1 MKFRKK
7 PVVIDAVQWHGN
19 NFQEVSDLVG
29 DSEHVVFMN
38 GDRTLEIPTLEGRM
52 LGMIGDWVIK
62 GIKGEF
68 YPCKTRYLRSDIRQ
82 RRLMDHYN
90 TSRATGDFE
99 TRSQCS
105 LKKCG
110 SWRYSLDAST
120 EVLCFAYRLP
130 FWDKGRTGLY
140 HPAFPHLGIEEGE
153 GWDDL
158 TELFEWLDAGEL
170 IEAHNSW
177 FERGIWTNIMVPR
190 YGWRQLDQR
199 QWRCSAAK
207 AAAHALPRK
216 LEDAGEALEFEDE
229 DLKDTDAGTTIMRK
243 TMAPRK
249 PLKADWD
256 AWKQKHAPCLA
267 CGSTGRIP
275 SFKKDGSLTVKGEKC
290 PVCEGKG
297 FDIGVEVPEM
307 PVLWHESRELF
318 EGLWD
323 YCRQDVLAEEALSDR
338 LVDLSPEET
347 QMFLMD
353 AAVNERGFQLDV
365 PGVEAALDVVEAECA
380 DLTKELVVI
389 TGGQVERAT
398 QRDRMKAWFE
408 SQGLHLEN
416 TQKDT
421 IDALLQAPGDMA
433 PHVIRGLEL
442 VKTLGR
448 SSTSKYVKMRDWVCP
463 DGRVRGGLLYHG
475 ASTGRWSGQGVQPH
489 NFIKGSI
496 SDMAGAWEAISSR
509 DRSRIAA
516 LTNEDGEPYADV
528 MEVLSYALRGAIIP
542 TPGYQL
548 YVADFNAIE
557 ARVLLW
563 LAKDTEA
570 LKVFE
575 LGKSCSCGGGGCNH
589 CDIYLMMATDIW
601 GKPFTKK
608 NKAERGTGKI
618 AILGL
623 GYQMGWKKFQET
635 ALKAGVEL
643 DDDFAKE
650 IVDTYREKRH
660 RVKQLWYDQEAAA
673 IRAVKRGT
681 PITCGYIRWLM
692 DDGFLR
698 CELPS
703 GRWLSYP
710 NPEVRKEWMPWGKE
724 KEVLSYETVSMYTRQ
739 WGREKTYGGKLVE
752 NITQAVARDLM
763 AEAML
768 RCHRSET
775 YVPVLSVHDEMIAES
790 PVGVGSVLAFE
801 AMMAE
806 VPEWGRGCP
815 VVAEGFSASRYVK

>member
-1 MKFRKK
+1 M
-7 PVVIDAVQWHGN
+7 
-19 NFQEVSDLVG
+19 S
-29 DSEHVVFMN
+29 
-38 GDRTLEIPTLEGRM
+38 
-52 LGMIGDWVIK
+52 
-62 GIKGEF
+62 
-68 YPCKTRYLRSDIRQ
+68 
-82 RRLMDHYN
+82 DHYN
-90 TSRATGDFE
+90 TSRATIDFE
-99 TRSQCS
+99 SRSQCS

-110 SWRYSLDAST
+110 SWRYSLDPTT
-120 EVLCFAYRLP
+120 EVLCLAYRLP
-130 FWDKGRTGLY
+130 TWDKGRTGLY

-153 GWDDL
+153 NWDDL
-158 TELFEWLDAGEL
+158 TELFQWLDDGQL
-170 IEAHNSW
+170 VEAHNSW

-190 YGWRQLDQR
+190 FGWRQIHHE

-207 AAAHALPRK
+207 AAAHALPRN
-216 LEDAGEALEFEDE
+216 LEDAGEALEFDEE
-229 DLKDTDAGTTIMRK
+229 DLKDTDASTNIMRK

-249 PLKADWD
+249 PIKADWD
-256 AWKQKHAPCLA
+256 SWKQQHAPCLA

-275 SFKKDGSLTVKGEKC
+275 SFKKDGSFTIKGEKC
-290 PVCEGKG
+290 PLCEGKG
-297 FDIGVEVPEM
+297 FDLSVEVPEM
-307 PVLWHESRELF
+307 PILWHESRELF

-338 LVDLSPEET
+338 LVDLTPEET

-365 PGVEAALDVVEAECA
+365 PGVEAALEVVELECA
-380 DLTKELVVI
+380 DLTKELVAI
-389 TGGQVERAT
+389 TEGKVERAT

-408 SQGLHLEN
+408 SEGLPLDN

-421 IDALLQAPGDMA
+421 ISAILDGTSPHPQHQSLSAP
-433 PHVIRGLEL
+433 VRRGLEL

-496 SDMAGAWEAISSR
+496 KDMEAAWDAIASR
-509 DRSRIAA
+509 DRGRIAN
-516 LTNEDGEPYADV
+516 LTNAKGHRYTDV

-563 LAKDTEA
+563 LADDTEA
-570 LKVFE
+570 LQVFE
-575 LGKSCSCGGGGCNH
+575 LGKSCSCGGGGCNR

-608 NKAERGTGKI
+608 DMAERGTGKI

-623 GYQMGWKKFQET
+623 GYQMAWEKFQAT

-643 DDDFAKE
+643 SDDFAQQ
-650 IVDTYREKRH
+650 IVATYREKRW
-660 RVKQLWYDQEAAA
+660 RVKQMWWDQEAAA
-673 IRAVKRGT
+673 IKAVKTGRDVR
-681 PITCGYIRWLM
+681 CGYITWLM

-710 NPEVRKEWMPWGKE
+710 NPEVNKEWMPWGKE
-724 KEVLSYETVSMYTRQ
+724 KDVLSYETTNQYSRQ

-768 RCHRSET
+768 RCHRSGM
-775 YVPVLSVHDEMIAES
+775 YFPVLSVHDEMIAEARLD
-790 PVGVGSVLAFE
+790 VGSVLAFE

-806 VPEWGRGCP
+806 VPEWADGCP
-815 VVAEGFSASRYVK
+815 VVAEGWAGLRYRK